1 MQAQVHAR
9 TLSLG
14 SLDDCVHG
22 FLLVLLGLVQ
32 RRLLRLELLRELRDL
47 LILALDCGVHALNGL
62 LLGSQLSLRLRGHR
76 DHRCILVLISR
87 FWQLSAGSGD
97 AGSGDGGSGEG
108 GGVLVLVDR
117 CLEVLKRSYKPLRNA
132 DRHTLSTLEEGGL
145 GS

>member
-14 SLDDCVHG
+14 SLNDLLHG
-22 FLLVLLGLVQ
+22 GLLVLVGLHQ
-32 RRLLRLELLRELRDL
+32 RRLLRLDLLRELRDL

-62 LLGSQLSLRLRGHR
+62 LLGSQLSLRLR
-76 DHRCILVLISR
+76 RCLVPHR
-87 FWQLSAGSGD
+87 FWQLSGGSGAAGSGGG
-97 AGSGDGGSGEG
+97 GSGDGGSEHVGDR
-108 GGVLVLVDR
+108 GVVVLVDR
-117 CLEVLKRSYKPLRNA
+117 CLVVLKRSYKPLRNA

>member
-1 MQAQVHAR
+1 MQAQVHAC

-14 SLDDCVHG
+14 SLNDLLHG
-22 FLLVLLGLVQ
+22 GLLVLGGLNQ
-32 RRLLRLELLRELRDL
+32 RRLLRLDLLRELRDL

-62 LLGSQLSLRLRGHR
+62 LLGSQLSLRLR
-76 DHRCILVLISR
+76 RCLVLHR
-87 FWQLSAGSGD
+87 FGQLSGGSGAAGSGGG
-97 AGSGDGGSGEG
+97 GSGDGGSEHVG

-117 CLEVLKRSYKPLRNA
+117 CLVVLKRSYKPLRNA